1 MVMVMW
7 GWVGNS
13 DEALA
18 VVRCNSGDANSGGA
32 IAAGPWDDSG
42 EAIAMKQ
49 IAVMQ
54 IAVMQTAAGPLD
66 YSDEAISVMP

>member
-18 VVRCNSGDANSGGA
+18 VVRCNSGDTNSGDA

-54 IAVMQTAAGPLD
+54 WALEMTAVKQQR
-66 YSDEAISVMP
+66 

>member
-1 MVMVMW
+1 MVMW

-18 VVRCNSGDANSGGA
+18 VVRCNSGDA

-54 IAVMQTAAGPLD
+54 WALEMTAVKQQR
-66 YSDEAISVMP
+66 